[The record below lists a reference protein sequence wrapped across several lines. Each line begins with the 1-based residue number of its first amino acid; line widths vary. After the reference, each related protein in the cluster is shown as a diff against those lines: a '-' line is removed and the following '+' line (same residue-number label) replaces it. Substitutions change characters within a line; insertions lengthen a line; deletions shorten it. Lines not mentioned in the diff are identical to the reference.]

1 MNSYTQEQQHFRSNR
16 RHRRICAALSC
27 EIGQPGGKLFTAQI
41 LDISIGGLKFSCSHD
56 TVNNIIPEGE
66 RTIGLIMDAGIDI
79 QFKLPSDKK
88 RTTAIKTSARIIHS
102 ERLAQDVFHVGV
114 QFNALNINALRQLE
128 TYVEGLEL

>member
-66 RTIGLIMDAGIDI
+66 RTVGLIMDAGIDI

-114 QFNALNINALRQLE
+114 QFNTLNINALRQLE

>member
-1 MNSYTQEQQHFRSNR
+1 VNSYTQEQQHFRSNR
-16 RHRRICAALSC
+16 RHRRIRAALSC
-27 EIGQPGGKLFTAQI
+27 EIGQSDGKLFTAQI

-66 RTIGLIMDAGIDI
+66 RTVGLIMDAGIDI

-114 QFNALNINALRQLE
+114 QFNTLNINALRQLE
-128 TYVEGLEL
+128 TYIEGLEL